1 MTTIRLT
8 VKRGKWPIG
17 LPPDA
22 IGCLADGL
30 SGCITL
36 IVFGRVAAA
45 GDPVTPQPSILIGL
59 ADLSGEGR
67 MAGWQPAMLWLS

>member
-8 VKRGKWPIG
+8 VKRGKGPIG

-45 GDPVTPQPSILIGL
+45 GDPVTPNHQS
-59 ADLSGEGR
+59 R
-67 MAGWQPAMLWLS
+67 